1 MNYNFYHF
9 VYFKLYSLAIK
20 TEEKWNISMQMPEMV
35 AAVSYSILLLLNMGF
50 ILLFLYNFL
59 KIDIEVSSLS
69 GVIAMIILYLLQY
82 FIFIYKKKYL
92 YIKKYFDEKNKKKQ
106 TVVFWLYIFISI
118 MSYFI
123 IWRV

>member
-9 VYFKLYSLAIK
+9 VYYKLYSLAIK

-35 AAVSYSILLLLNMGF
+35 AAVSYSILLLLNIGF
-50 ILLFLYNFL
+50 ILLFLYNYL

-106 TVVFWLYIFISI
+106 TFVFWLYIFISI

-123 IWRV
+123 IWQ